1 MVNIMSKEEQ
11 EIVQA
16 YESGE
21 ITEEQ
26 YEELMHK
33 EGWLK

>member
-1 MVNIMSKEEQ
+1 MNKQEQ

-16 YESGE
+16 YECGE

-26 YEELMHK
+26 YEELMYR